1 MKYRDRAGNEFIE
14 ANSQEKFLEMLYD
27 TSFGRRLLSILVKPG
42 LSSFAGDMLDTK
54 ASKCLIPSF
63 IRQNNINM
71 DEYIDTDFESYNDF
85 FTRKIK
91 QSARPFDM
99 APDVLCSPC
108 DAKLSVYPINEDSV
122 FSIKNSVYSLEKLF
136 DSQKVAKRFV
146 GGTLLMFR
154 LTVDDYHRYCFP
166 DGGEKSGYRRIPG
179 VFHTVNPLANEKY
192 PIYTKNTREYCLIR
206 TDNFGTI
213 LMMEVGAM
221 LVGKIANYSGKK
233 FVKRGEEK
241 GRFEFGG
248 STIIICLEKDK
259 ALIDADILANTSEDF
274 ETRVKMGERIGMKL

>member
-1 MKYRDRAGNEFIE
+1 MKYRDRDGNEFIE

-108 DAKLSVYPINEDSV
+108 DAKLRIP
-122 FSIKNSVYSLEKLF
+122 FSQSRIQSTLLRSFLT
-136 DSQKVAKRFV
+136 AKRWQRDSWVALFLCSDSPSMIITDTV
-146 GGTLLMFR
+146 FQTAARNPDTAGFPGFSTL
-154 LTVDDYHRYCFP
+154 
-166 DGGEKSGYRRIPG
+166 
-179 VFHTVNPLANEKY
+179 
-192 PIYTKNTREYCLIR
+192 
-206 TDNFGTI
+206 
-213 LMMEVGAM
+213 
-221 LVGKIANYSGKK
+221 
-233 FVKRGEEK
+233 
-241 GRFEFGG
+241 
-248 STIIICLEKDK
+248 
-259 ALIDADILANTSEDF
+259 
-274 ETRVKMGERIGMKL
+274 

>member
-14 ANSQEKFLEMLYD
+14 ANSQEKFLELLYD

-99 APDVLCSPC
+99 TPDVLCSPC

-154 LTVDDYHRYCFP
+154 LTVDDYHR
-166 DGGEKSGYRRIPG
+166 
-179 VFHTVNPLANEKY
+179 
-192 PIYTKNTREYCLIR
+192 
-206 TDNFGTI
+206 
-213 LMMEVGAM
+213 
-221 LVGKIANYSGKK
+221 
-233 FVKRGEEK
+233 
-241 GRFEFGG
+241 
-248 STIIICLEKDK
+248 
-259 ALIDADILANTSEDF
+259 
-274 ETRVKMGERIGMKL
+274 